1 MFALSEACRSA
12 DDMRALGLSTGL
24 EGKRLV
30 VQGLGNVG
38 YHAAKFCREG
48 GAVLIA
54 IAEREGAIFCNAGL
68 NEDEVLA
75 HRKQTGSIFNFP
87 GATNLPRASEALEL
101 ECDILIPAALENQ
114 ITEEN
119 ARRIR
124 AKIVLEGANGPT
136 TPDGEQI
143 LLQKGALII
152 PDLYANAGGVTVSY
166 FEWLKNL
173 AHIKF
178 GRLEKR
184 NAQASA
190 RRMMKAVELAS
201 GTTFTDAQRAELMPG
216 LDEETI
222 VNSGLEE
229 TMITAYHE
237 LLATKR
243 RDARIPDLRTAA
255 FVNAIEKV
263 GRAYMDLGVFP

>member
-1 MFALSEACRSA
+1 MERRS
-12 DDMRALGLSTGL
+12 S
-24 EGKRLV
+24 
-30 VQGLGNVG
+30 
-38 YHAAKFCREG
+38 AA
-48 GAVLIA
+48 
-54 IAEREGAIFCNAGL
+54 
-68 NEDEVLA
+68 
-75 HRKQTGSIFNFP
+75 
-87 GATNLPRASEALEL
+87 ALEL
-101 ECDILIPAALENQ
+101 ECEILIPAALEDQ
-114 ITEEN
+114 ITGEN
-119 ARRIR
+119 APRIR

-136 TPDGEQI
+136 TPEGERV
-143 LLQKGALII
+143 LLQKGVLII

-190 RRMMKAVELAS
+190 RRMLQAVEQAS
-201 GTTFTDAQRAELMPG
+201 GVTFTEAQRAELMPG

-229 TMITAYHE
+229 TMIASYHE
-237 LLATKR
+237 LLATRR
-243 RDARIPDLRTAA
+243 RDPRITDLRTAA

-263 GRAYMDLGVFP
+263 ARAYLELGIFP